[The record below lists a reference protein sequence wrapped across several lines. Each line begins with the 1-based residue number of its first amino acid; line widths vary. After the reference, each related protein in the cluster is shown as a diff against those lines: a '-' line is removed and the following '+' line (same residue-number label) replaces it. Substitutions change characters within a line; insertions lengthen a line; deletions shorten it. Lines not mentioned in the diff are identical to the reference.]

1 MLQRGQVEERSFP
14 GIDYSEKVYFGFESE
29 KENGRNSSKASI
41 IKNLPSSDPAS
52 DGHGFGPKKNP
63 DLSPN
68 FSVLG
73 FLANTESLTGH
84 LFHPWRSLE
93 AGG

>member
-52 DGHGFGPKKNP
+52 VGHDFGPKKTRIYRPIFQFGLFGKHRKFNG
-63 DLSPN
+63 S
-68 FSVLG
+68 FISSV
-73 FLANTESLTGH
+73 EIV
-84 LFHPWRSLE
+84 RSRR
-93 AGG
+93 

>member
-52 DGHGFGPKKNP
+52 DGHGFGPKKTLIYRP
-63 DLSPN
+63 IFQFWAFWQTLK
-68 FSVLG
+68 V
-73 FLANTESLTGH
+73 
-84 LFHPWRSLE
+84 
-93 AGG
+93 